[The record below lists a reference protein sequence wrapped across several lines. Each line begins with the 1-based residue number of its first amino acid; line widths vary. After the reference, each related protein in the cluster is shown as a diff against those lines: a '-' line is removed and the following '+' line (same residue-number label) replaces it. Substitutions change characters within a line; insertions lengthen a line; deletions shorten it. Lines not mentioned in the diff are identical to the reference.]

1 MRPFEQTVNHLLSS
15 QQSRSLSV
23 ARQIS
28 AHTGTAG
35 LRSGRRRTRAT
46 DTQHPA
52 GLIAQKIPAEKEREV
67 YLSPPGDRYLY

>member
-1 MRPFEQTVNHLLSS
+1 MRPFEQTVNHLLIS

-28 AHTGTAG
+28 SHAGTA
-35 LRSGRRRTRAT
+35 SAK
-46 DTQHPA
+46 
-52 GLIAQKIPAEKEREV
+52 LIAQKIPAEKEREV